1 MEVLV
6 TGGAGFLG
14 RYIVEALLADGHK
27 VHSFSRGEQ
36 GELASMGV
44 TVHRGD
50 LIDAATVHRVC
61 SGKDAVFHVAAK
73 AGIWGDRRS
82 YFSVNLTGTENV
94 IKACQAQGVPY
105 LVHTSTPSVVF
116 NRSAFQGQNEQLP
129 YGKRWLCAYA
139 ESKAE
144 AEKAVLA
151 AQSKDLQVCAL
162 RPHLIFGPRD
172 PHLLPR
178 VIEAVRGKRLKVI
191 GSGSNRVDVTFV
203 KDAARA
209 HINALAALQVGSA
222 RGKAYFISQGE
233 PVLLWDWLNYILRAL
248 GLAELKKRIPL
259 PIAYSL
265 ATLFE
270 SLWQTLP
277 LKGEPPLTRFAAVEL
292 AKDHYFDLSNARKDL
307 NFLPSY
313 SMEDALAETIEDLKR
328 FYSSERN

>member
-14 RYIVEALLADGHK
+14 RYIVEALLADGHR

-36 GELASMGV
+36 SELALMGV

-50 LIDAATVHRVC
+50 LTDADAVHRVC
-61 SGKDAVFHVAAK
+61 QGKEAVFHVAAK
-73 AGIWGDRRS
+73 AGIWGDRHS
-82 YFSVNLTGTENV
+82 YFSINVTGTKN
-94 IKACQAQGVPY
+94 IIQACQAQGVSY

-116 NRSAFQGQNEQLP
+116 NRSAFQGEDESLP
-129 YGKRWLCAYA
+129 YGQRWLCAYA

-151 AQSKDLQVCAL
+151 AQSNNLQVCAL

-178 VIEAVRGKRLKVI
+178 VIEAVRAKRLKVV

-209 HINALAALQVGSA
+209 HINALAALQRGVAG
-222 RGKAYFISQGE
+222 GKAYFISQGAA
-233 PVLLWDWLNYILRAL
+233 VFLWDWLNQILREL
-248 GLAELKKRIPL
+248 GLSELKERIPL
-259 PIAYSL
+259 PVAYSL
-265 ATLFE
+265 GTMLEA
-270 SLWQTLP
+270 LWQILP

-292 AKDHYFDLSNARKDL
+292 AKDHYFDLSNAQSDL
-307 NFLPSY
+307 NYQPSY
-313 SMEDALAETIEDLKR
+313 SMEDALSETIEDLKR
-328 FYSSERN
+328 IYNSETA